1 MASYASHIGKKTKQ
15 QTIEEFLAKA
25 LSSTNN
31 NLPNSGK
38 ITPITLHGSKIQGS
52 PCRTPNTLLCKG
64 ISLSTGLPC
73 KRPVVTENYCFQH
86 RTQIN
91 GRSPFGIPFPT
102 RKNQLPDNDV
112 RSDSENVTDLSTL
125 KVREKR
131 FGEISTKLSTLSLS
145 SQKENID
152 KVQKRLNGELTKDS
166 STTVVMISL
175 DNNVKVHITQSKSP
189 NKLNADTNVSISSE
203 EGKELNKI
211 PRPTTPPPIRQPIDP
226 SPAIP
231 DDNFIETIN
240 KEFFQTPS
248 VISPNNE
255 LPTAPWLSSSP
266 TLSTRTELP
275 PVIKRPV
282 TPTKQ
287 LYIDLT
293 KDFTAS
299 KKDLSRKNR
308 KAEKGSGRKTKKDK
322 EEIIVQT
329 DECERILFVPG
340 RSKLVWV
347 KFDDWINHSLS
358 EETKRQLKLEME
370 KPISDKDEAG
380 FIYAYRLVEGLSTQ
394 HDPNFTL
401 YKVGRA
407 TNVHRRLYQWSHHC
421 GFMPE
426 LIELFPNVKQ
436 MSSFNSQ
443 ESFLESLLYEENE
456 GNNSS
461 FSDERLEQLAR
472 IPKCKYTHRAERLI
486 HIELSE
492 KFKVDMG
499 KCSGCGNIH
508 REWFQVK
515 SGNEGWEEVRKVIV
529 HWMTYVEKHYG
540 VG

>member
-1 MASYASHIGKKTKQ
+1 MSSYASHIGKKSKQ
-15 QTIEEFLAKA
+15 QTIDEFLVKA
-25 LSSTNN
+25 PS
-31 NLPNSGK
+31 
-38 ITPITLHGSKIQGS
+38 S

-86 RTQIN
+86 KTQIS
-91 GRSPFGIPFPT
+91 GRSPFGIPTPT
-102 RKNQLPDNDV
+102 RKNQLPDNDI
-112 RSDSENVTDLSTL
+112 RSDSENVADLSTL
-125 KVREKR
+125 NIREKR
-131 FGEISTKLSTLSLS
+131 FGEISTKLSGLSLS

-152 KVQKRLNGELTKDS
+152 KVQKRLNGELAKDSS

-189 NKLNADTNVSISSE
+189 NKLNTDTNVSISSE
-203 EGKELNKI
+203 EEKKLNKI
-211 PRPTTPPPIRQPIDP
+211 SRPTTPPPIRLPIDP

-240 KEFFQTPS
+240 KEFFRTPS

-255 LPTAPWLSSSP
+255 LPTVPWLSSSP
-266 TLSTRTELP
+266 TLSTRTTLP
-275 PVIKRPV
+275 PVINRPV

-308 KAEKGSGRKTKKDK
+308 KAEKGSGRKNKKDK
-322 EEIIVQT
+322 EEIIAQT
-329 DECERILFVPG
+329 YEYERILFVPG

-347 KFDDWINHSLS
+347 KFDDWINHNLS
-358 EETKRQLKLEME
+358 EETKRQLKSEME

-421 GFMPE
+421 GYTPE
-426 LIELFPNVKQ
+426 LIELFPHVNQ
-436 MSSFNSQ
+436 TCSFNSQ
-443 ESFLESLLYEENE
+443 ESFLETLLNEETE
-456 GNNSS
+456 GNRSS
-461 FSDERLEQLAR
+461 NDERLEQLAR

-499 KCSGCGNIH
+499 KCLGCGNIH

>member
-1 MASYASHIGKKTKQ
+1 
-15 QTIEEFLAKA
+15 
-25 LSSTNN
+25 
-31 NLPNSGK
+31 
-38 ITPITLHGSKIQGS
+38 
-52 PCRTPNTLLCKG
+52 
-64 ISLSTGLPC
+64 
-73 KRPVVTENYCFQH
+73 
-86 RTQIN
+86 IN
-91 GRSPFGIPFPT
+91 GGSPFGIPSPT
-102 RKNQLPDNDV
+102 RKNQLPHNSVRNDSEDV
-112 RSDSENVTDLSTL
+112 IDLSISDSH
-125 KVREKR
+125 EKR
-131 FGEISTKLSTLSLS
+131 FGEISTKLSTLSLN
-145 SQKENID
+145 SQKGNVD
-152 KVQKRLNGELTKDS
+152 KVQQRLNSELSKDS

-189 NKLNADTNVSISSE
+189 NKLNANTDVSISSE
-203 EGKELNKI
+203 EGKKSNKI
-211 PRPTTPPPIRQPIDP
+211 HRSKTPPPPPIRLPIDS

-255 LPTAPWLSSSP
+255 LPTVPWLSSSP
-266 TLSTRTELP
+266 TLSMRTALP
-275 PVIKRPV
+275 LVIKRPV

-308 KAEKGSGRKTKKDK
+308 KAEKGSGRKIRKGK
-322 EEIIVQT
+322 EVIVAQT

-347 KFDDWINHSLS
+347 KFDDWINHGLS
-358 EETKRQLKLEME
+358 EETKRQLKSEME

-394 HDPNFTL
+394 RDSNLTL

-421 GFMPE
+421 GYTPE
-426 LIELFPNVKQ
+426 LIELFPHINQ
-436 MSSFNSQ
+436 TSSFSSH
-443 ESFLESLLYEENE
+443 ESFLETLLNEESD
-456 GNNSS
+456 GSNS
-461 FSDERLEQLAR
+461 FNDERLEQFAH
-472 IPKCKYTHRAERLI
+472 IPKCKYTHRVERLI

-492 KFKVDMG
+492 KFRVDLG

-508 REWFQVK
+508 REWFQVRA
-515 SGNEGWEEVRKVIV
+515 GNDGWEEVRKVIV

-540 VG
+540 